1 MVPYTITPLSDNL
14 IYIRWTTS
22 PTLVDA
28 EEFIRTLKKLLNER
42 KTPVYFIS
50 DLRHGQI
57 TNAGTIQKLAELTAH
72 PNWAGST
79 AFANTLV
86 ATIFVDIFKR
96 LTRTTKRER
105 EIWPTPQQALDYLE
119 GISPGLT
126 KGIDWE
132 AVLK

>member
-1 MVPYTITPLSDNL
+1 MVPYTITPLSDKL

-22 PTLVDA
+22 PTVVDA
-28 EEFIRTLKKLLNER
+28 EEFIRTLKKLLNEQE
-42 KTPVYFIS
+42 TPVYFIS

-79 AFANTLV
+79 AFGNTLV

-96 LTRTTKRER
+96 LKGAKSDR
-105 EIWPTPQQALDYLE
+105 EIWPTAQQALDYLE

>member
-1 MVPYTITPLSDNL
+1 MVPYTITPLSDKL

-22 PTLVDA
+22 PTVVDA

-42 KTPVYFIS
+42 ETPVYFIS

-79 AFANTLV
+79 AFGNTLV

-96 LTRTTKRER
+96 LKGAKSDR
-105 EIWPTPQQALDYLE
+105 EIWPTAQQALDYLE